1 MALTDEE
8 KVLQAGILAEKT
20 DSTTNPNMTY
30 TANVITNKGLNPA
43 YFVGNNTKFVNAI
56 NSTYKQAQIAMTTV
70 NSFGSKINGVLLD
83 TGDTAGQA
91 KLEQLRADMGH
102 QTLIE
107 GLIDLYENK
116 LPTYAKNDS
125 IEFATPEE
133 LVAMYNAIGAEP
145 VNNNQEPE
153 VQK

>member
-20 DSTTNPNMTY
+20 DEATNPNMTY
-30 TANVITNKGLNPA
+30 SSMVTSNKGLNPA
-43 YFVGNNTKFVNAI
+43 YFTGNNTKIVNAI
-56 NSTYKQAQIAMTTV
+56 NSTYKQTQIAMTTV
-70 NSFGSKINGVLLD
+70 NSFGNKINGVLLD
-83 TGDTAGQA
+83 IGTTDGLA
-91 KLEQLRADMGH
+91 KLEQLRTDMGH

-125 IEFATPEE
+125 IEFATAEE
-133 LVAMYNAIGAEP
+133 LVAMYNAIGAAP
-145 VNNNQEPE
+145 VDNNQEPE
-153 VQK
+153 VQG

>member
-20 DSTTNPNMTY
+20 DAATNPNMVYSTS
-30 TANVITNKGLNPA
+30 VMSNKGLNPA
-43 YFVGNNTKFVNAI
+43 YFTGYNTKIVNAI
-56 NSTYKQAQIAMTTV
+56 NSTYKQAQNSV
-70 NSFGSKINGVLLD
+70 NAVNVFGSKINGILLD
-83 TGDTAGQA
+83 TSTPDGST
-91 KLEQLRADMGH
+91 KLEQLRTDMGQ

-116 LPTYAKNDS
+116 LPTYATNDS

-133 LVAMYNAIGAEP
+133 LVAMYNAIGTEP
-145 VNNNQEPE
+145 VNEESKEIQG
-153 VQK
+153 

>member
-20 DSTTNPNMTY
+20 DTATNPNMTY
-30 TANVITNKGLNPA
+30 TNSVISNKGLNPA
-43 YFVGNNTKFVNAI
+43 YFAGYNTKIVNAI
-56 NSTYKQAQIAMTTV
+56 NSTYKQAQNSV
-70 NSFGSKINGVLLD
+70 NAVNVFGSKINGVLLD
-83 TGDTAGQA
+83 TSTPDGST

-102 QTLIE
+102 QTLVE

-116 LPTYAKNDS
+116 LPTYATNDS

-145 VNNNQEPE
+145 VNEESKEIQG
-153 VQK
+153 